1 MKNNYFK
8 KREKNAHEGDRIGLR
23 GRRNMTEQLNAATEN
38 NDPSAPWAII
48 RLDADNQCLNTMK
61 MILGAVAYKRLDL
74 QVDLVPTP
82 SIAASGACEMERA
95 EALWLSHGKY

>member
-38 NDPSAPWAII
+38 NDPSAPSMHPGRLSVWMPII
-48 RLDADNQCLNTMK
+48 SVSTQ
-61 MILGAVAYKRLDL
+61 
-74 QVDLVPTP
+74 
-82 SIAASGACEMERA
+82 
-95 EALWLSHGKY
+95 